1 MTAGSGEIFMP
12 FWYGLTNYPCCSWKN
27 VRALLTTN
35 AGAAFAE
42 VCHSLDTLG
51 TVSHG
56 ELCEHPPLAPVIEE
70 TDGGELHFLPTPRA
84 QNGELRNHKIWQ
96 RPLGQPQNLENV
108 IARLP
113 IALALM
119 PQLSDGGNESSD
131 DTPDPLDDGKINPR
145 FVEWQMGYPDGWVTD
160 TLLDR
165 GAALKALGNAVV
177 PQCAAS
183 AYSQLVQRMEAA

>member
-1 MTAGSGEIFMP
+1 MTAGSGETFMP
-12 FWYGLTNYPCCSWKN
+12 FWYGLTNYPCCSWKTCERCSRQTQEQRSQRS
-27 VRALLTTN
+27 VTRWTP
-35 AGAAFAE
+35 
-42 VCHSLDTLG
+42 SG

-70 TDGGELHFLPTPRA
+70 TGGGELRTLPTPRA
-84 QNGELRNHKIWQ
+84 QNGEVRNHKIWQ

-131 DTPDPLDDGKINPR
+131 DTPPTR
-145 FVEWQMGYPDGWVTD
+145 
-160 TLLDR
+160 
-165 GAALKALGNAVV
+165 
-177 PQCAAS
+177 
-183 AYSQLVQRMEAA
+183 